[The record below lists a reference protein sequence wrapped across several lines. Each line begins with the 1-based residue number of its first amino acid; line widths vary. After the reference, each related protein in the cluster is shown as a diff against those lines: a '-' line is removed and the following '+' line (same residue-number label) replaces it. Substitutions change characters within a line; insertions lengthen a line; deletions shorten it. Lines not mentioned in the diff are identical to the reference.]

1 MGTID
6 AAILPKTYPT
16 MFTSIEEYKNIG
28 TETKIIA
35 TKEKTLT
42 KEEIAKYTGEEMVN
56 INQSNQITE
65 PFTVLLMGIDS
76 TEETLSKNATG
87 NGDAL
92 MLVTFNPKTLNAT
105 ILSIP
110 RDSYVPIA
118 CFTNQ
123 KENKITHAAWNGESC
138 MIKTIENFTGINIDY
153 YVKVNSREL

>member
-1 MGTID
+1 
-6 AAILPKTYPT
+6 
-16 MFTSIEEYKNIG
+16 MFTSLEEYKNIG

-118 CFTNQ
+118 CFTN
-123 KENKITHAAWNGESC
+123 
-138 MIKTIENFTGINIDY
+138 
-153 YVKVNSREL
+153 